1 MPVMP
6 SKKRNPHIGGS
17 LEELVEQRK
26 AESPTFAALYEG
38 EFNKLALARQV
49 RELREKQKL
58 SQAEL
63 AERAGTKQPAIARL
77 ESGRV
82 MPRID
87 LLQKIAHALGMQLE
101 IRFAK
106 RS

>member
-1 MPVMP
+1 MPVMHR
-6 SKKRNPHIGGS
+6 KKRNPHIGGS
-17 LEELVEQRK
+17 LDKLIEQRK
-26 AESPTFAALYEG
+26 TESPPFAALYEE

-82 MPRID
+82 VPRLD
-87 LLQKIAHALGMQLE
+87 LLQKIAHALGMQFE
-101 IRFAK
+101 IRFVK

>member
-1 MPVMP
+1 MMA
-6 SKKRNPHIGGS
+6 SKKPAPRVRES
-17 LEELVEQRK
+17 LDEVIAQRV
-26 AESPTFAALYEG
+26 AESSTFAAIYHE

-63 AERAGTKQPAIARL
+63 AEKAGTKQPAIARL

-82 MPRID
+82 IPRLD
-87 LLQKIAHALGMQLE
+87 LLQKIAHALGMRLD
-101 IRFAK
+101 IRFVK
-106 RS
+106 